1 MKCRNITKSLLS
13 AGVTIALAAS
23 MIGGA
28 TYALFTDKDEVN
40 VAITS
45 GKVDVTAVAKN
56 LKVYSP
62 TAINLDGTVADANNA
77 VDENGNKF
85 YGGGTA
91 TLEGGTLTL
100 DKIASG
106 DRVNFDIDFSNQ
118 SNIAAKYRVT
128 MDSSS
133 DLVLM
138 SGLEISITR
147 NLETEVHSFTRIARY
162 ISEWRDLP
170 ADQDAI
176 ETLHIQVGLPADRG
190 NEYQGLKCN
199 LRFAIEAVQSN
210 TNVKDES
217 VLHGGEEHE
226 PYVER
231 LELVYAAQE
240 LREKVAATGAGEK
253 VTLALGKN
261 LETPSLSQKLNAE
274 GKLVASAVLAN
285 KDITIDLNEKTLTMT
300 NASGICAT
308 IKENASLTMRN
319 GTLVTKRT
327 DKREAVTQVFF
338 VGGSTAEDSNNNYT
352 DSLTLE
358 DVEVNY
364 TTDTTVTHSW
374 TYLITSNANNAYAK
388 SNVTVKDTTFNVT
401 GLMMTAFYL
410 PNDGTRSFINSHV
423 KGAHVSTSFFIV
435 GGSWNI
441 EGGSY
446 VGNKYEL
453 GTDGKTIQDK
463 ILLDTDPIWQ
473 STVPGLT
480 NEYGIVG
487 AQGFATGDAICIL
500 TRYNKGRGDKPQ
512 PYVLGD
518 IRINNVSFT
527 IGTAELSEADK
538 ASAAKDAILSGPSG
552 YAVRVYDVIPEAER
566 GNISITNLK
575 VTAPKQVIKGET
587 GNTERILKAIDVCK
601 GDYFNGKTVTSSV
614 EMDSFQEAGR
624 EETKATA

>member
-45 GKVDVTAVAKN
+45 GKVDVAAVAKN

-190 NEYQGLKCN
+190 NEYQGLQCV
-199 LRFAIEAVQSN
+199 LHFAIEAVQSN

-217 VLHGGEEHE
+217 VLHGGEAHE

-240 LREKVAATGAGEK
+240 LREKVTATRAGEK
-253 VTLALGKN
+253 ITLALGKN
-261 LETPSLSQKLNAE
+261 LTTPSLAQKRNAE
-274 GKLVASAVLAN
+274 GKLVGDLVLAN
-285 KDITIDLNEKTLTMT
+285 KDITIDLNQHTLTMS
-300 NASGICAT
+300 NAYGSCAI

-319 GTLVTKRT
+319 GYLATTRRS
-327 DKREAVTQVFF
+327 DYQPMFF
-338 VGGSTAEDSNNNYT
+338 VGGSTTEDPNHNYN

-358 DVEVNY
+358 GVEVNY
-364 TTDTTVTHSW
+364 ETDITKVQNGWS
-374 TYLITSNANNAYAK
+374 YLIGSNASNAYAK
-388 SNVTVKDTTFNVT
+388 SNVTVKDTTFNIT
-401 GLMMTAFYL
+401 GPMMTAFYL

-446 VGNKYEL
+446 VGNRYEL
-453 GTDGKTIQDK
+453 GADGKAIQDK
-463 ILLDTDPIWQ
+463 ILVDTDPTWQ
-473 STVPGLT
+473 GPVTISGSNYPD
-480 NEYGIVG
+480 GIVG
-487 AQGFATGDAICIL
+487 WQGFATGDAICIL
-500 TRYNKGRGDKPQ
+500 TRYKKGRGDKPQ
-512 PYVLGD
+512 QYVLGD
-518 IRINNVSFT
+518 IRIDNVSFT

-538 ASAAKDAILSGPSG
+538 ESATEGAILSGPSG

-587 GNTERILKAIDVCK
+587 GNTERTLKAIDVCK
-601 GDYFNGKTVTSSV
+601 GDHFNGKTVTSSV
-614 EMDSFQEAGR
+614 EYDSFEEAGR